1 MIRRQPARG
10 AASIEGRAAPG
21 ALDVAHMLHAQ
32 WFLVLG
38 ALLALMAY
46 LRHVIERLPVSTA
59 MIYLAVGIAL
69 GPSFAGWLAF
79 DPLQQ
84 RELLET
90 AAEVAVL
97 LSLFTAGIKLRVPLG
112 RAAWRLPLQLAKL
125 SMLATVVLV
134 TLFGQLVLGLPTG
147 LALLVAAVLA
157 PTDPVLAADVQ
168 LRDPQDRD
176 RLRLALTGEAAMND
190 GTAFPFV
197 FLGLGLL
204 GLHELGVGGS
214 GWLVRDLLWGT
225 LGGLGIGFVVGHL
238 AAMAARQLRRRRED
252 AVRHDEYLLLSVV
265 ALSYGAAVALQAL
278 GFLAVFAAALA
289 VQRVDRAD
297 VGPAPDG
304 SHTAV
309 APGMLHLNEQ
319 FERLIEVALVL
330 LVGTMVSAGHWSWTG
345 FALAAFLILVARPLA
360 IPLGTWRTATL
371 RPQRRL
377 MGWFGIRGVGSVYY
391 AAFAAGEGL
400 ADATARALLDAVF
413 TVIATSV
420 VVHGVSAT
428 PLMSRYE
435 RHRARLPRRR

>member
-238 AAMAARQLRRRRED
+238 AAMAVLRGEIPPVRACLPVSSSFDLRYGDVSPDSEEARVYRF
-252 AVRHDEYLLLSVV
+252 LLSERSQDADASPILFAKGCRTPFHLSWGSADLARIIRTSNAMAT
-265 ALSYGAAVALQAL
+265 ALRETGCPVSTAIMQGARHFDTHLWL
-278 GFLAVFAAALA
+278 SDLAHPWYACL
-289 VQRVDRAD
+289 R
-297 VGPAPDG
+297 
-304 SHTAV
+304 
-309 APGMLHLNEQ
+309 
-319 FERLIEVALVL
+319 
-330 LVGTMVSAGHWSWTG
+330 
-345 FALAAFLILVARPLA
+345 AAFGDTSKPSQGM
-360 IPLGTWRTATL
+360 IPSDG
-371 RPQRRL
+371 P
-377 MGWFGIRGVGSVYY
+377 
-391 AAFAAGEGL
+391 
-400 ADATARALLDAVF
+400 D
-413 TVIATSV
+413 
-420 VVHGVSAT
+420 
-428 PLMSRYE
+428 
-435 RHRARLPRRR
+435 